1 MRVLNRLILPAI
13 LLLAAC
19 GGPASAPAAVESAA
33 IEVRDAF
40 IVQPPE
46 GRTVTGGG
54 LYVSVT
60 GAPKVLTG
68 ATTPAADKVELHTMS
83 MEGGMMQMRQVE
95 SFEVSEGTP
104 LVLQRGG
111 NHLMF
116 FGVKPLQLGESVD
129 LILTFTDES
138 GTEEQVTTQ
147 AEVIPTAG

>member
-138 GTEEQVTTQ
+138 GAEE
-147 AEVIPTAG
+147 